1 MRLGRD
7 ESGDYRENEVWS
19 CREFVNHVRILDFTL
34 HEREATRG
42 MVH

>member
-19 CREFVNHVRILDFTL
+19 CREILDFTL